1 MSETSTR
8 RLMDDLR
15 TVVADAEKLLNA
27 TAHDA
32 SDKARDAHKRASES
46 VEQARARLD
55 ELEKEFKARAKAAAD
70 DANRYVRDNPWQSI
84 GIAAAAGL
92 VVGLILGRR

>member
-1 MSETSTR
+1 MSEFTTR
-8 RLMDDLR
+8 KLMDDLR
-15 TVVADAEKLLNA
+15 SVVADAEMLMSA

-32 SDKARDAHKRASES
+32 SDKAREARKRATES

-55 ELEKEFKARAKAAAD
+55 ELEDELKRRAKAAAD

-84 GIAAAAGL
+84 GIAAAVG
-92 VVGLILGRR
+92 VVIGLILGRR

>member
-1 MSETSTR
+1 MSDASTKK
-8 RLMDDLR
+8 LMDDLR
-15 TVVADAEKLLNA
+15 TVVADAEALLSA
-27 TAHDA
+27 TAEGA
-32 SDKARDAHKRASES
+32 SDKAHDARKRAAES

-55 ELEKEFKARAKAAAD
+55 ALETELKKRAERAAD

-84 GIAAAAGL
+84 GIAAAAGV